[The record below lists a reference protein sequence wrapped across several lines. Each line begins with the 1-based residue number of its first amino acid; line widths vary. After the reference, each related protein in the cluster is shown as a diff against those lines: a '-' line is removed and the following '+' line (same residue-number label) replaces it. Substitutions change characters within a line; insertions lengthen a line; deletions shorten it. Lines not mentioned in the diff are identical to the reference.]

1 MINDISSGYEI
12 RNSSRVCEGIG
23 GGPLHIHAK
32 DRLLC
37 NWVPPQ
43 RPHYPYVC
51 ALLCSFSPQ
60 EGQTSEPSTHLSTR
74 AVHSQVLAQLPEYFQ
89 KYGYKNPTDI
99 GAGPFQFAMNYQ
111 GTYFEWL
118 KANPTQQETFN
129 RMMAITRIER
139 GEQWF
144 NFFPTEERFG
154 ATDHSQA
161 VLVDI
166 GGGLGHDLAAFHA
179 RFPNLPGRLVLQD
192 LPEVINNIQ
201 ELNPAIERNI
211 YDFFTPQPIKGA
223 RAYYLRTVLHDFP
236 DKQSIRILKTIREA
250 MTSESV
256 LLLNEN
262 LLPEKDVPLYNAE
275 IDFSMLALFSS
286 MERTKKE
293 WIALLEAAGLEVVK
307 VWEPKEQLVASG
319 TLFEAV
325 RKDK

>member
-1 MINDISSGYEI
+1 MCLALFLL
-12 RNSSRVCEGIG
+12 SSRRSNFRAEHS
-23 GGPLHIHAK
+23 PLH
-32 DRLLC
+32 
-37 NWVPPQ
+37 
-43 RPHYPYVC
+43 
-51 ALLCSFSPQ
+51 
-60 EGQTSEPSTHLSTR
+60 STR

-118 KANPTQQETFN
+118 KANPIQQETFN

-286 MERTKKE
+286 MERTRKE

>member
-1 MINDISSGYEI
+1 LSPLSSGG
-12 RNSSRVCEGIG
+12 SSWAE
-23 GGPLHIHAK
+23 H
-32 DRLLC
+32 
-37 NWVPPQ
+37 
-43 RPHYPYVC
+43 
-51 ALLCSFSPQ
+51 S
-60 EGQTSEPSTHLSTR
+60 LSTR

-89 KYGYKNPTDI
+89 KHGYKNPTDI
-99 GAGPFQFAMNYQ
+99 EAGPFQFAMGYQ

-118 KANPTQQETFN
+118 KANPIQQETFN
-129 RMMAITRIER
+129 RMMALTRLER
-139 GEQWF
+139 GQQWF
-144 NFFPTEERFG
+144 EFFPTEERFG
-154 ATDHSQA
+154 ATDPSQV

-179 RFPNLPGRLVLQD
+179 HFPNLPGKLVLQD
-192 LPEVINNIQ
+192 LPGVINNIQ
-201 ELNPAIERNI
+201 ELSPAIQRTVH
-211 YDFFTPQPIKGA
+211 DFFTPQPIKGA

-236 DKQSIRILKTIREA
+236 DKQSIQILKTIREA

-262 LLPEKDVPLYNAE
+262 FLPEKDVPLYNAE

-307 VWEPKEQLVASG
+307 VWEPEDQLVASG

-325 RKDK
+325 RKD